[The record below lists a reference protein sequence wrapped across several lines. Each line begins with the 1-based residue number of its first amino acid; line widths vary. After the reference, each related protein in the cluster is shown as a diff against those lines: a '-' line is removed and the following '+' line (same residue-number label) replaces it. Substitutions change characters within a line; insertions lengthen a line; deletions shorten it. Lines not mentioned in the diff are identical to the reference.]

1 MVGDALERCGCPVGL
16 LEGEATSLVLVVRHL
31 VRVISLL
38 RVKEVVQAVVVLG
51 DVEGVEAMIE
61 AKARVKARVLRV
73 AVHVVGV
80 EASQALWTALLGTT
94 VRLQAPVLQ

>member
-1 MVGDALERCGCPVGL
+1 MERCGCLVVL
-16 LEGEATSLVLVVRHL
+16 LEEKSTSLMLVVRHL
-31 VRVISLL
+31 AVVLSLL

-61 AKARVKARVLRV
+61 AKVRVKARVLRV

-80 EASQALWTALLGTT
+80 EASRALWTALCGTT
-94 VRLQAPVLQ
+94 VRLQAPVPR

>member
-31 VRVISLL
+31 VGVISLL

-73 AVHVVGV
+73 AVHVVRV
-80 EASQALWTALLGTT
+80 KASRALWTALLGTT
-94 VRLQAPVLQ
+94 VRLQAPSLR

>member
-31 VRVISLL
+31 VGVISLL

-51 DVEGVEAMIE
+51 NVEETEASIE
-61 AKARVKARVLRV
+61 AKARVLHVV
-73 AVHVVGV
+73 VHVVGV
-80 EASQALWTALLGTT
+80 EASRALWTALLGTT
-94 VRLQAPVLQ
+94 VRLQAPALR